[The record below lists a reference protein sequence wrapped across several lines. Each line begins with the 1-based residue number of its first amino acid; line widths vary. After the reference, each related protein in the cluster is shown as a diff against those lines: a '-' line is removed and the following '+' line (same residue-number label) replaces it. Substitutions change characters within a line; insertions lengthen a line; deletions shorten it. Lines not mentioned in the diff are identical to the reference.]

1 MSDENPQPQSVQTR
15 EGSALAVV
23 ENFCSHEPDET
34 SEMPGGHCYAC
45 AHSPLLKEVQA
56 YGGQRAQEAVA
67 RVGDGGAESA
77 AEFVR
82 RHASLLAPTFDAQ
95 EAWIAAV
102 KLRDFVRAQEAV
114 RRAEEAEAKLKQA
127 EITGYEK
134 AMTQEY
140 EPLRTEVLELR
151 SKLAEAEAKFPC
163 GHPKS
168 IGVDGNDDCIL
179 CVISK
184 HTFEL
189 EDGLAEAEAKLQQ
202 AESDVR
208 LAQEVTLPALR
219 ASLKQAEQE
228 RDALANFATV
238 RCGTCGGYIR
248 PSTPPYE
255 ACRECSLRTTISAL
269 VEALQKVRP
278 PDTTVW
284 WRSEL
289 EIIEAALAQAREQ
302 GF

>member
-1 MSDENPQPQSVQTR
+1 M
-15 EGSALAVV
+15 SALGACL
-23 ENFCSHEPDET
+23 NCKRTLSPALPET
-34 SEMPGGHCYAC
+34 IRCYDCRSLLCETCFPQHSKGEMEALRTKLSEAE
-45 AHSPLLKEVQA
+45 AKL
-56 YGGQRAQEAVA
+56 EAVEKERDELGEFRTSWQKSSMEA
-67 RVGDGGAESA
+67 QQKLYIAKVEKAE
-77 AEFVR
+77 
-82 RHASLLAPTFDAQ
+82 L
-95 EAWIAAV
+95 
-102 KLRDFVRAQEAV
+102 
-114 RRAEEAEAKLKQA
+114 EAKLKQA
-127 EITGYEK
+127 E
-134 AMTQEY
+134 QERDACKK
-140 EPLRTEVLELR
+140 LRLEISESAVEVLQQRDALR
-151 SKLAEAEAKFPC
+151 VAIAGNAFTSDDPQAWVDIATRMRNVEPRVRARHTDALPGPCPNCLALRGA
-163 GHPKS
+163 
-168 IGVDGNDDCIL
+168 
-179 CVISK
+179 
-184 HTFEL
+184 L
-189 EDGLAEAEAKLQQ
+189 ERKQTMLKQ